1 MTTKISIDTI
11 EENWK
16 KYEKILGRLS
26 DDNIIGIIESL
37 GERLAICPVGRSES
51 EPGSYPGGLIEHSL
65 KVASTMRKLNESLDF
80 NLPMQSILKVSLLHD
95 IGRVGDESEDLLVVQ
110 DSDWHREK
118 LGQNYKFNEN
128 LPKMSVTHRTLYL
141 LQKFGIK
148 LTKDEWIAI
157 QTSGGS
163 HFEENRFYVGS
174 EPSLA
179 ILLQKSKSLVFHLSS
194 AG

>member
-1 MTTKISIDTI
+1 MTKISIDTI
-11 EENWK
+11 EQNWK

-26 DDNIIGIIESL
+26 DENISRMIDSL
-37 GERLAICPVGRSES
+37 GERLAICPVGRSKAEA
-51 EPGSYPGGLIEHSL
+51 GSYPGGLIEHSL

-95 IGRVGDESEDLLVVQ
+95 IGRVGDETSDLLVEQ

-118 LGQNYKFNEN
+118 LGQNYKFNED
-128 LPKMSVTHRTLYL
+128 LPKMSVSHRTLYL
-141 LQKFGIK
+141 LQKFGIQ
-148 LTKDEWIAI
+148 LTRDEWVSI
-157 QTSGGS
+157 QISGGS

>member
-1 MTTKISIDTI
+1 MTKISIDTI

-26 DDNIIGIIESL
+26 DENITMMVDAI

-51 EPGSYPGGLIEHSL
+51 EAGSYPGGLVEHSL
-65 KVASTMRKLNESLDF
+65 KVASTMRKLNESLGF

-95 IGRVGDESEDLLVVQ
+95 IGRVGDETHDLLIEQ

-118 LGQNYKFNEN
+118 LGQNYKFNED
-128 LPKMSVTHRTLYL
+128 LPKMSVSHRTLYL
-141 LQKFGIK
+141 LQKFGIH
-148 LTKDEWIAI
+148 LTRDEWVAI
-157 QTSGGS
+157 QISGGS

>member
-1 MTTKISIDTI
+1 MTKISIEAI

-26 DDNIIGIIESL
+26 DDSITSLIESL
-37 GERLAICPVGRSES
+37 GERLAICPIGRSKS
-51 EPGSYPGGLIEHSL
+51 EPGSYPGRLVEHNL
-65 KVASTMRKLNESLDF
+65 KVASTMRKLNESLGF

-95 IGRVGDESEDLLVVQ
+95 IGRVGDENLDLLVEQ

-118 LGQNYKFNEN
+118 LGQNYKFNED
-128 LPKMSVTHRTLYL
+128 LPKMSISHRTLYL
-141 LQKFGIK
+141 LQASGVQ
-148 LTKDEWIAI
+148 LTREEWIAI
-157 QTSGGS
+157 QISGGS

-194 AG
+194 AL